1 VTSHAGAFG
10 PLVTGQLRDV
20 LLLRPPGVY
29 RVDHDTHLLAA
40 VLEGRVRGRTVL
52 DVCTGT
58 GALALT
64 AARAGAAAVTAVDL
78 SRRSALAA
86 RLNARLHGA
95 PVSVHRGD
103 LFEPVRGRRFDVVTA
118 NPPYVP
124 AHRQD
129 PARYR
134 LARCWDAGHDGR
146 LLLDR
151 IARGLPDVLVPGG
164 RALLVHSAVCGEGA
178 TLESLE
184 AAGMDAAV
192 VARAEIPFGPVMR
205 ARAALMLQRG
215 LIEAGQTTE
224 EIVVVE
230 GRLR

>member
-1 VTSHAGAFG
+1 
-10 PLVTGQLRDV
+10 V

-40 VLEGRVRGRTVL
+40 ELEGHVRGRTVL
-52 DVCTGT
+52 DLCTGT
-58 GALALT
+58 GALALA
-64 AARAGAAAVTAVDL
+64 AARAGAADVTAVDL

-86 RLNARLHGA
+86 RANARLHDA
-95 PVSVHRGD
+95 AVTVHRGD
-103 LFEPVRGRRFDVVTA
+103 LFAPVRGRRFDVVIA

-124 AHRQD
+124 ARRRD

-134 LARCWDAGHDGR
+134 AARCWDAGHDGR

-151 IARGLPDVLVPGG
+151 IGRGLPDVLTPGG
-164 RALLVHSAVCGEGA
+164 RVLLVHSAVCGERA
-178 TLESLE
+178 TLDALD
-184 AAGMDAAV
+184 AAGLDAAV
-192 VARAEIPFGPVMR
+192 VARAVIPFGPVMR
-205 ARAALMLQRG
+205 ARTALLLRRG
-215 LIEAGQTTE
+215 LIEAGQSVE